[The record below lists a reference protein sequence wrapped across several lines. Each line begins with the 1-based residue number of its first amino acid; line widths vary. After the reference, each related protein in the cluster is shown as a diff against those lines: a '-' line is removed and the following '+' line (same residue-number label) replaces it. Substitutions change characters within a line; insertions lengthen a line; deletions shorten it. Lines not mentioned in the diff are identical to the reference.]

1 MSKKVR
7 MILLIGLV
15 VLVLV
20 GGFGIFY
27 YKRFLDYRQAIQAI
41 TIREPDLTQLED
53 GEYVGIHDVDFIR
66 AKVKVEVKD
75 HRFQTIKILEHYND
89 RGKKADV
96 LPEKIVE
103 QQRVTIDAVS
113 GATNSSKVI
122 QKAVEKALN
131 NN

>member
-27 YKRFLDYRQAIQAI
+27 YKRFLDYNQAIQAI

-75 HRFQTIKILEHYND
+75 HRFQTIKILEH
-89 RGKKADV
+89 V

>member
-27 YKRFLDYRQAIQAI
+27 YKRFLDYNQAIQAI

-75 HRFQTIKILEHYND
+75 HRFQTIKILEHITRKNSGTAEGHNRCCFWSD
-89 RGKKADV
+89 Q
-96 LPEKIVE
+96 LE
-103 QQRVTIDAVS
+103 QS
-113 GATNSSKVI
+113 HSEGS
-122 QKAVEKALN
+122 
-131 NN
+131 